1 VPQTRIPTVVRYF
14 TKVDQSAGPAECW
27 PWTGAKD
34 PDGYGIFWDGTYRD
48 NGRGRYVRVTRWL
61 SARFHPGISYSI
73 AATTRRVST
82 LPISS
87 RALRPITTPIERR
100 RGGAGRMH
108 GSDHTGSKLSEA
120 QVRAIRKRAAD
131 GSVSQAALARE
142 YAVSTALVSKIIN
155 RKVWTHM

>member
-1 VPQTRIPTVVRYF
+1 
-14 TKVDQSAGPAECW
+14 
-27 PWTGAKD
+27 
-34 PDGYGIFWDGTYRD
+34 
-48 NGRGRYVRVTRWL
+48 
-61 SARFHPGISYSI
+61 
-73 AATTRRVST
+73 
-82 LPISS
+82 
-87 RALRPITTPIERR
+87 
-100 RGGAGRMH
+100 MH